1 MPPDWLFT
9 TPSAP
14 PLLVTV
20 PPEIVVVP
28 VIVPPVTPKVPA
40 VLLRDASAPAAI
52 EPVPAFETAPAVP
65 EVFV

>member
-1 MPPDWLFT
+1 M
-9 TPSAP
+9 
-14 PLLVTV
+14 LVTV

-28 VIVPPVTPKVPA
+28 VMVPPVTPKVPPE
-40 VLLRDASAPAAI
+40 LLRDASVPAAI